1 MEPQRAELDQEI
13 LLICEDIEQCLK
25 RAEQL
30 PDYNDSSSYYCRLT
44 TLQEKIAT
52 ERRLQE
58 EISLPC
64 RLLLEHFSL
73 FLGKWDYSI
82 GCRYGQVQ
90 RGRGMLSD
98 IRVGQWGNVSL
109 IIDGLEV
116 TWRDADY
123 NYMFYPDKVIL
134 RPKAAGKT
142 DIYLYFSYAFKY
154 GNVLSR
160 FADAASDPQTIYW
173 HQELQE
179 VTAAGAER

>member
-82 GCRYGQVQ
+82 G
-90 RGRGMLSD
+90 L
-98 IRVGQWGNVSL
+98 
-109 IIDGLEV
+109 
-116 TWRDADY
+116 
-123 NYMFYPDKVIL
+123 PL
-134 RPKAAGKT
+134 RAGAAGT
-142 DIYLYFSYAFKY
+142 RYAVGHPCWSVGKCQ
-154 GNVLSR
+154 
-160 FADAASDPQTIYW
+160 SD
-173 HQELQE
+173 H
-179 VTAAGAER
+179 

>member
-1 MEPQRAELDQEI
+1 MEQQRAALDQEL
-13 LLICEDIEQCLK
+13 LLICEDMEQCLK

-30 PDYNDSSSYYCRLT
+30 PGYNDSSSYYCRLV
-44 TLQEKIAT
+44 TLKEKIAT

-64 RLLLEHFSL
+64 RFLLEHFSL

-82 GCRYGQVQ
+82 GCKYGLVQ
-90 RGRGMLSD
+90 CGRGMLSD
-98 IRVGQWGNVSL
+98 IKIGEWGNVSL

-116 TWRDADY
+116 NWRDADY
-123 NYMFYPDKVIL
+123 DYMFYPDKVIL
-134 RPKAAGKT
+134 RPKSVGKN

-160 FADAASDPQTIYW
+160 FSDVANDPQTIYW
-173 HQELQE
+173 HQELNQDN
-179 VTAAGAER
+179 

>member
-1 MEPQRAELDQEI
+1 MEQDRAALDQEL

-30 PDYNDSSSYYCRLT
+30 PDYNDSSSYYCRLI
-44 TLQEKIAT
+44 TLKEKIAT

-64 RLLLEHFSL
+64 RFLLEHFSL

-82 GCRYGQVQ
+82 GCKYGQMQ
-90 RGRGMLSD
+90 GGRGIL
-98 IRVGQWGNVSL
+98 
-109 IIDGLEV
+109 
-116 TWRDADY
+116 TDY

-134 RPKAAGKT
+134 RPKAAGKA

-160 FADAASDPQTIYW
+160 FADVANDPQTIYW
-173 HQELQE
+173 HQEL
-179 VTAAGAER
+179 

>member
-1 MEPQRAELDQEI
+1 MANEREALDQQL

-25 RAEQL
+25 RAELL
-30 PDYNDSSSYYCRLT
+30 PDYNDSSSYYCRLV
-44 TLQEKIAT
+44 TLKEKVAT

-58 EISLPC
+58 ELSLPC
-64 RLLLEHFSL
+64 RFLLEHFSL
-73 FLGKWDYSI
+73 FLGKWDYTI
-82 GCRYGQVQ
+82 GCKYGQMQ

-98 IRVGQWGNVSL
+98 IKISQWGNVSL
-109 IIDGLEV
+109 VIDGLEI

-134 RPKAAGKT
+134 RPKAAGKN

-160 FADAASDPQTIYW
+160 FADVADDPQTIYW
-173 HQELQE
+173 HQEL
-179 VTAAGAER
+179 

>member
-1 MEPQRAELDQEI
+1 MANEREELDQQS
-13 LLICEDIEQCLK
+13 LLIGEDIEQSLK

-30 PDYNDSSSYYCRLT
+30 PDYNDSSSYYCRLV
-44 TLQEKIAT
+44 TLKEKVAT

-58 EISLPC
+58 ELSLPC
-64 RLLLEHFSL
+64 RFLLEHFSL
-73 FLGKWDYSI
+73 FLGKWDYTI
-82 GCRYGQVQ
+82 GCKYGQMQ

-98 IRVGQWGNVSL
+98 IKISQWGNVSL
-109 IIDGLEV
+109 VIDGLEI

-134 RPKAAGKT
+134 RPKAAGKN

-160 FADAASDPQTIYW
+160 FADVADDPQTIYW
-173 HQELQE
+173 HQEL
-179 VTAAGAER
+179 